1 MILYLWFYT
10 IISDIKNSQTRQI
23 QNFLKFSSLFT
34 SVKFNWCK
42 GHNNILGN
50 EMADFFAKESTLNPN
65 CLLKELPLPISHL
78 KSTVKAKSLSTWVNR
93 WQKST
98 NGQVTHSFIPDSI
111 PKHLISKMFSHK
123 LTQVLTG
130 HCKLNFFLNS
140 IGKTLDPSCPCGK
153 GIETVHH
160 LSLGLSI
167 RRSKSYEHHQKS
179 MFFARDSL
187 PTKK

>member
-1 MILYLWFYT
+1 MPEDRLWCCTAFCV
-10 IISDIKNSQTRQI
+10 ID
-23 QNFLKFSSLFT
+23 
-34 SVKFNWCK
+34 
-42 GHNNILGN
+42 
-50 EMADFFAKESTLNPN
+50 LNLN
-65 CLLKELPLPISHL
+65 
-78 KSTVKAKSLSTWVNR
+78 LSTWVNR

-111 PKHLISKMFSHK
+111 PKHLISKTFSHK

-160 LSLGLSI
+160 YLWECQLEEVNRASTIRKACFSQGIPCPPKINLLLQNEILFKALCKFLSNSCRLNL
-167 RRSKSYEHHQKS
+167 
-179 MFFARDSL
+179 
-187 PTKK
+187 